1 MRLYLGAPFLTVKI
15 RTKIR
20 VPLKPLQEQAIYI
33 PHIRKWAYVV
43 GGAVI
48 EFYPRREYIERRIHA
63 PIAKFLYTN

>member
-1 MRLYLGAPFLTVKI
+1 VKI
-15 RTKIR
+15 RTKFR

-48 EFYPRREYIERRIHA
+48 EFYPRREYILRRIYG
-63 PIAKFLYTN
+63 PTPKFFYTN